1 MRQLK
6 PMENAPRS
14 ELIRSTAARR
24 VALAAQAS
32 NLFLTHFESRLHLEQ
47 PEAWLPTDRPD
58 LAGTAYWARG
68 QRIEPKYAHFRYD
81 MPLGSFHPSHRAKWT
96 THELCHGLVGFAWR
110 PNQSRFYHH
119 AAARLSEV
127 VPVALWYFFD
137 EVDVNRCELHRTEGL
152 LFGELCGACERL
164 SHVQGTVSTNPALN
178 ESGAQFVQREVDAVF
193 RSIESGY
200 MIEHRHLTL
209 NLAKDGAAWASAHCG
224 RLNDPLYNWFR
235 ERFLTA
241 EQGAFSS
248 LEDLRERVLAVTKH
262 LAFGEA
268 LTPWKA
274 QRSTWIAHDLA
285 DRMLT
290 ICAQC
295 DGDAQAQLK
304 VLISDLADDQT
315 DTGVEQAIEGYESLF
330 EDYYVPDPD
339 ACFGVGYQL
348 PSGYGHHG
356 DTIKEGLET
365 ACPQS
370 TRKLG
375 ERLKTL
381 VGQFTA
387 RRAPVRRGIAREFS
401 DEMNSELSPFER
413 DLLKYESCMAHPKPL
428 DFLTEH
434 FGKTAH
440 SKLRTFLVSLDVDFM
455 QLQYDI
461 HGYLNGVKT
470 LEECAITHPVNL
482 ALRPT
487 PDQDMIVVE
496 LSEQDFT
503 VLNTSASHD
512 SIISGA
518 QLSKD
523 VLPTLLELGF
533 IRASRQLCV
542 DETVAESYSSG
553 G

>member
-1 MRQLK
+1 MTRLK
-6 PMENAPRS
+6 PIENAPRS
-14 ELIRSTAARR
+14 ELIRSTGAHR
-24 VALAAQAS
+24 VALAAQDS
-32 NLFLTHFESRLHLEQ
+32 SLFLTHFESRFHLEQ
-47 PEAWLPTDRPD
+47 PEEWLPVDRPD
-58 LAGTAYWARG
+58 LAGTAYWVRG
-68 QRIEPKYAHFRYD
+68 QRVEPKYAHFRYD
-81 MPLGSFHPSHRAKWT
+81 SPLGSFHPSHRSKWT

-137 EVDVNRCELHRTEGL
+137 EVDVNRCELHQKEGL
-152 LFGELCGACERL
+152 LFGELCTACEQL
-164 SHVQGTVSTNPALN
+164 SHVLADVSPNPALN
-178 ESGAQFVQREVDAVF
+178 ESGVQFVQREVDAVF
-193 RSIESGY
+193 RSIESGH

-224 RLNDPLYNWFR
+224 RLNDPLYAWFR
-235 ERFLTA
+235 ERFLSS

-248 LEDLRERVLAVTKH
+248 LEALRDRVLAVTQH

-268 LTPWKA
+268 LTPWVAK
-274 QRSTWIAHDLA
+274 RSTWIAHDLA

-295 DGDAQAQLK
+295 DGEAQDALK
-304 VLISDLADDQT
+304 HLINDLANNQT
-315 DTGVEQAIEGYESLF
+315 DHGIEHAIQGYEALF
-330 EDYYVPDPD
+330 EDYYVPEPD
-339 ACFGVGYQL
+339 ACFGVGYKL

-370 TRKLG
+370 TRRLG

-387 RRAPVRRGIAREFS
+387 RRSSVRRGIAREFT
-401 DEMNSELSPFER
+401 DEVAGALSPFER

-440 SKLRTFLVSLDVDFM
+440 SKLRTFLVSLDVDCV
-455 QLQYDI
+455 QLEYDI
-461 HGYLNGVKT
+461 HAFLNGVKS
-470 LEECAITHPVNL
+470 LEECEIPHPVNL
-482 ALRPT
+482 VLRPT

-496 LSEQDFT
+496 LSIQDYI
-503 VLNTSASHD
+503 VLKTSAD
-512 SIISGA
+512 EGAVISGA
-518 QLSKD
+518 QLSENA
-523 VLPTLLELGF
+523 LPTLLELGF
-533 IRASRQLCV
+533 IRSSRQLCV
-542 DETVAESYSSG
+542 DEVGTKPVSSSL
-553 G
+553 